1 VAFAGAYRWT
11 LVPLVAGTA
20 WLAIVV
26 APRPWRAAHRG
37 LDIAITACLAAIGA
51 QLLPLPSD
59 TRRFLSPAA
68 DLVEAQLLL
77 PVAEA
82 SGRVARPLSL
92 DPEQTAWAL
101 GVGVVLA
108 LVYWSAR
115 TIFEQDG
122 GLRTIGRA
130 IAWAGLAMSAVAFV
144 AHRTAPRL
152 IYGFWAPITRS
163 DNPTPYGPFV
173 NRNHFA
179 TWLLLAVPLVGGYVI
194 ARLSTRAAD
203 RPFDV
208 EGALDARMVGLIG
221 SVCLMTAA
229 LLSSMS
235 RSGIVGLAVA
245 LLVLVVLAGRRITV
259 GRLAWLAA
267 GIALLLAVATAYVD
281 VPGLLSRLD
290 DAAPS
295 GLGGRTAIWNETWP
309 MALDFARTG
318 LGVGAFERGMLVY
331 QQSPRSIFF
340 NHAHNQY
347 LQLLVEG
354 GLLLLVP
361 CAVSVIAGTRE
372 IVLRL
377 QRDRTPM
384 FWMRAGAASGLAAV
398 CVQSVW
404 EVGLRM
410 PANAVLFAI
419 AAAVATYDTT
429 ASAPAAPSVR
439 RE

>member
-1 VAFAGAYRWT
+1 M
-11 LVPLVAGTA
+11 PLVAGTA
-20 WLAIVV
+20 WLAVTV
-26 APRPWRAAHRG
+26 APKPWPRPHRL
-37 LDIAITACLAAIGA
+37 LDLALTACLVAIGA
-51 QLLPLPSD
+51 QLLPLPSSL
-59 TRRFLSPAA
+59 RRLVSPAA
-68 DLVEAQLLL
+68 EAVEAQLLL
-77 PVAEA
+77 PGAQT
-82 SGRVARPLSL
+82 SGPPARPLSL
-92 DPEQTAWAL
+92 DPESTAWAL
-101 GVGVVLA
+101 ATGVVLI
-108 LVYWSAR
+108 LIYWSAR
-115 TIFEQDG
+115 EIFERSG

-130 IAWAGLAMSAVAFV
+130 IAWAGLAMSAGAFI
-144 AHRTAPRL
+144 AHRTAPHL
-152 IYGFWAPITRS
+152 IYGFWVPITRS

-203 RPFDV
+203 RGFDV
-208 EGALDARMVGLIG
+208 EGALDARLVGLIG

-235 RSGIVGLAVA
+235 RSGILGLAVA
-245 LLVLVVLAGRRITV
+245 SLVLVLLAGRRISM
-259 GRLAWLAA
+259 GRIAWLVTA
-267 GIALLLAVATAYVD
+267 IVVLLAVATAYVN
-281 VPGLLSRLD
+281 VPGLLNRLD
-290 DAAPS
+290 EAVPT
-295 GLGGRTAIWNETWP
+295 GLGGRTVIWNETWP
-309 MALDFARTG
+309 MAVDFARAG

-361 CAVSVIAGTRE
+361 CAVAAIAGARE
-372 IVLRL
+372 IALRL
-377 QRDRTPM
+377 GRDRTPM

-419 AAAVATYDTT
+419 VAAVATHETT
-429 ASAPAAPSVR
+429 LSAQAPR

>member
-11 LVPLVAGTA
+11 LVPLIAGAA
-20 WLAIVV
+20 WLAASV
-26 APRPWRAAHRG
+26 APRPWRGNHRA
-37 LDIAITACLAAIGA
+37 LDLTLAVCLAAIA
-51 QLLPLPSD
+51 VQLVPLPAFL
-59 TRRFLSPAA
+59 RERLSPAA
-68 DLVEAQLLL
+68 DAVENQLFL
-77 PVAEA
+77 PGADA
-82 SGRVARPLSL
+82 TSRLARPISL
-92 DPEQTAWAL
+92 DPESTAWAL
-101 GVGVVLA
+101 AVGLVLVA
-108 LVYWSAR
+108 IYWSAR
-115 TIFEQDG
+115 TIFERES
-122 GLRTIGRA
+122 GLRTIGRVL
-130 IAWAGLAMSAVAFV
+130 AWAGLVVSAAAFV

-179 TWLLLAVPLVGGYVI
+179 TWLLLAIPLVGGYAI
-194 ARLSTRAAD
+194 SRLSSRGAD
-203 RPFDV
+203 RPFDPEAV
-208 EGALDARMVGLIG
+208 LDARMVWLVG

-245 LLVLVVLAGRRITV
+245 LVLLVALAGGRISL
-259 GRLAWLAA
+259 GRLGWLVMA
-267 GIALLLAVATAYVD
+267 IALLLSAATAYVN

-290 DAAPS
+290 DAVPS
-295 GLGGRTAIWNETWP
+295 GLGGRATIWSETWP
-309 MALDFARTG
+309 MAMDFARTG

-347 LQLLVEG
+347 LQVLVEG
-354 GLLLLVP
+354 GLLLLIPSLLALFV
-361 CAVSVIAGTRE
+361 GLRE
-372 IVLRL
+372 AVLRL
-377 QRDRTPM
+377 RRDKTPM
-384 FWMRAGAASGLAAV
+384 FWMRAGAVSGLAAV

-419 AAAVATYDTT
+419 AAAVATYE
-429 ASAPAAPSVR
+429 AAPTLR